1 MARTL
6 NLVLLMMLVCP
17 PMALG
22 QGDGVQVFGRCV
34 PCHKGNGAGMVGLYP
49 PLVNHASEIAKA
61 SRTYLITVILY
72 GVQGKIEIEG
82 QKLPYDGIMPSHYSL
97 TDEEAAAV
105 LNYVLTSWGNE
116 KNLPKD
122 FKNIGADEVKA
133 QRGKNLTDK
142 QVYEI
147 RKELKLTK

>member
-1 MARTL
+1 MAWRL
-6 NLVLLMMLVCP
+6 KLFLLLVLVCP
-17 PMALG
+17 GLALG
-22 QGDGVQVFGRCV
+22 QGDGAQVFGRCV
-34 PCHKGNGAGMVGLYP
+34 PCHRGNGAGSMGLYP
-49 PLVNHASEIAKA
+49 PLVNHAP
-61 SRTYLITVILY
+61 
-72 GVQGKIEIEG
+72 EIEG

-97 TDEEAAAV
+97 ADEEAAAV

-122 FKNIGADEVKA
+122 FKSISADEVKA
-133 QRGKNLTDK
+133 ERGKNLTDK

>member
-6 NLVLLMMLVCP
+6 KRVLLMILVCP
-17 PMALG
+17 TMALG
-22 QGDGVQVFGRCV
+22 QGDGARVFGRCV
-34 PCHKGNGAGMVGLYP
+34 PCHRGNGAGSVGLYP
-49 PLVNHASEIAKA
+49 PLVNHAPEIVKA
-61 SRTYLITVILY
+61 SRTYLITVLLY
-72 GVQGKIEIEG
+72 GVRGKIEIEG

-97 TDEEAAAV
+97 ADEEAAAV

-122 FKNIGADEVKA
+122 FKVIGADEVKA

>member
-6 NLVLLMMLVCP
+6 KRVLLMMLVCP
-17 PMALG
+17 TMALG
-22 QGDGVQVFGRCV
+22 QGDGARVFGRCV
-34 PCHKGNGAGMVGLYP
+34 PCHRGNATGMVGLYP
-49 PLVNHASEIAKA
+49 PLVNHAPEIAKA
-61 SRTYLITVILY
+61 NRTYLITVVLY
-72 GVQGKIEIEG
+72 GVRGKIEIEG

-105 LNYVLTSWGNE
+105 LNYVLTSWGND
-116 KNLPKD
+116 NHLPKD
-122 FKNIGADEVKA
+122 FKEISADEVKA

-147 RKELKLTK
+147 RKKLKLTK

>member
-6 NLVLLMMLVCP
+6 KRVLLMILVCP
-17 PMALG
+17 TMALG
-22 QGDGVQVFGRCV
+22 QGDGARVFGRCV
-34 PCHKGNGAGMVGLYP
+34 PCHRGNATGMVGLYP
-49 PLVNHASEIAKA
+49 PLVNHAPEIAKA
-61 SRTYLITVILY
+61 NRTYLITVVLY
-72 GVQGKIEIEG
+72 GVRGKIEIEG

-105 LNYVLTSWGNE
+105 LNYVLTSWGND
-116 KNLPKD
+116 NHLPKD
-122 FKNIGADEVKA
+122 FKEISADEVKA

-147 RKELKLTK
+147 RQQLKLTK

>member
-6 NLVLLMMLVCP
+6 KRVLLMILVCP
-17 PMALG
+17 TMALG
-22 QGDGVQVFGRCV
+22 QGDGARVFGRCV
-34 PCHKGNGAGMVGLYP
+34 PCHRGNATGMVGLYP
-49 PLVNHASEIAKA
+49 PLVNHAPEIAKA
-61 SRTYLITVILY
+61 NRTYLITVVLY
-72 GVQGKIEIEG
+72 GVRGKIEIEG
-82 QKLPYDGIMPSHYSL
+82 QKVPYDGIMPGHYSL

-105 LNYVLTSWGNE
+105 LNYVLTSWGNDN
-116 KNLPKD
+116 NLPKD
-122 FKNIGADEVKA
+122 FKEISADEVKA